1 MAMET
6 TKGTEAM
13 KTAWPG
19 HTLQALVEVKAKTQ
33 ALKTRWQGQPAPG
46 FGWNR

>member
-13 KTAWPG
+13 KTAWQG
-19 HTLQALVEVKAKTQ
+19 HTLQALVEV
-33 ALKTRWQGQPAPG
+33 QGQNSSFEDSMARSPVPG
-46 FGWNR
+46 FG